1 MLRARLEP
9 QGLRAQLV
17 LRALLEPQGLLVR
30 ALRARRVLLVLR
42 ARLVLQVQRGPQVQP
57 LQARQE

>member
-9 QGLRAQLV
+9 LV
-17 LRALLEPQGLLVR
+17 P
-30 ALRARRVLLVLR
+30 
-42 ARLVLQVQRGPQVQP
+42 QVQRGPQVPLGLLELQARRVLLAQLELRAQLELQVRRVLQVRR